1 MGVRRGGRSLA
12 GHLRTPRPTATRRP
26 ILSHSPDDQLQTRR
40 TRTSILPHLRG
51 RVGGALSRSDP
62 AASGARRLGFGA
74 GPLPYGGLLRTVRR
88 GGLAAGLR
96 WRPPERPQIV
106 VKTRP
111 PKVQLPHLP

>member
-51 RVGGALSRSDP
+51 RVGEALSRSDP
-62 AASGARRLGFGA
+62 APSWARRLGFGA
-74 GPLPYGGLLRTVRR
+74 GPLPYGGLLRAVRPGGVGAGPR
-88 GGLAAGLR
+88 GRLPA
-96 WRPPERPQIV
+96 RPAV
-106 VKTRP
+106 VGRTP
-111 PKVQLPHLP
+111 